1 MVEDGDSDKSPEI
14 KEVLKALNH
23 VKRRDILLY
32 LKDLGRETS
41 FSDLMDYLQIDSN
54 TSSQFSYHL
63 KLLLTARL
71 IEKSMQTDKY
81 IISQLG
87 LKACSMLDMVD
98 TSEHNE
104 SIVQKISNSYKNLS
118 PLDEVI
124 NSFESLGILLFLM
137 PLTGM
142 VALPKYFIELFLLSF
157 IGFLLFIVLTSYCY
171 IKLQYIPS
179 LLVMSNLVWVIFL
192 PANQI
197 KCAVIYM
204 SSLFGVLFLYQ
215 SYINLLIHQGDQ
227 LIDFLLSSIF
237 LLISILAAA
246 HILYINYFKKS
257 GLEVYL
263 NT

>member
-1 MVEDGDSDKSPEI
+1 M
-14 KEVLKALNH
+14 
-23 VKRRDILLY
+23 
-32 LKDLGRETS
+32 
-41 FSDLMDYLQIDSN
+41 
-54 TSSQFSYHL
+54 
-63 KLLLTARL
+63 
-71 IEKSMQTDKY
+71 
-81 IISQLG
+81 
-87 LKACSMLDMVD
+87 
-98 TSEHNE
+98 
-104 SIVQKISNSYKNLS
+104 
-118 PLDEVI
+118 
-124 NSFESLGILLFLM
+124 LLFLM

-257 GLEVYL
+257 GLEVYM